1 MAEAAK
7 EKTRLEVLS
16 DNLWADKSDLGRQV
30 RARAKELFPDIVT
43 PDEQAE
49 TAVAPL
55 KGEVE
60 DLKKQ
65 LTGAL
70 DRLAAREKADSDL
83 KAENDMAV
91 KLAEARKAFGLTDA
105 GYEKM
110 VKRMQETGNVTD
122 ALAAAAWVVSQMPKP
137 EPTTTP
143 SWMPESANLFGS
155 QKREEQWE
163 SLHKDP
169 RKYLDDQLR
178 EFVRDPD
185 RYVAETFGQ

>member
-1 MAEAAK
+1 MPEAAK
-7 EKTRLEVLS
+7 SRLELLS
-16 DNLWADKSDLGRQV
+16 DNLWADKSDLGRLV

-70 DRLAAREKADSDL
+70 DRLAAREKAEADL
-83 KAENDMAV
+83 KAEVDLGV
-91 KLAEARKAFGLTDA
+91 KLTEARKAFGLTDA
-105 GYEKM
+105 GYDKM
-110 VKRMQETGNVTD
+110 IKRMQETGNVTD
-122 ALAAAAWVVSQMPKP
+122 AMAAAAWVVSQMPKP
-137 EPTTTP
+137 EPSSSP
-143 SWMPESANLFGS
+143 SWMPEAMNLFGS
-155 QKREEQWE
+155 NKREEQWE
-163 SLHKDP
+163 ALHKDP

-178 EFVRDPD
+178 EFVKDPD

>member
-1 MAEAAK
+1 MPEAAK
-7 EKTRLEVLS
+7 SRLELLS
-16 DNLWADKSDLGRQV
+16 DNLWADKSDLGRLV

-70 DRLAAREKADSDL
+70 DRLAAREKAEADL
-83 KAENDMAV
+83 KAEVDLGV
-91 KLAEARKAFGLTDA
+91 KLTEARKAFGLTDA
-105 GYEKM
+105 GYDTM
-110 VKRMQETGNVTD
+110 IKRMQETGNVTD
-122 ALAAAAWVVSQMPKP
+122 AMAAAAWVVSQMPKP
-137 EPTTTP
+137 EPSSSP
-143 SWMPESANLFGS
+143 SWMPEAMNLFGS
-155 QKREEQWE
+155 NKREEQWE
-163 SLHKDP
+163 ALHKDP

-178 EFVRDPD
+178 EFVKDPD